1 MSKPLFL
8 YIAHQAV
15 HVANSEAPLQAPLA
29 FIDKYNAKILDE
41 KRKHYAAMVRETFK
55 KPNIDSLLQWNRIS
69 YESIFVSHGRLVLV
83 VIVYVVKVRDWPLWN
98 VLQSQKLLLPSSQEN
113 LKLSFF

>member
-41 KRKHYAAMVRETFK
+41 KRRHYAAMVRETFK
-55 KPNIDSLLQWNRIS
+55 KPNIDSLLQWNRIPYAMNHLWQTCGS
-69 YESIFVSHGRLVLV
+69 SNSLRCQGQRLTSMKCFTIAEIVLT
-83 VIVYVVKVRDWPLWN
+83 K
-98 VLQSQKLLLPSSQEN
+98 
-113 LKLSFF
+113 